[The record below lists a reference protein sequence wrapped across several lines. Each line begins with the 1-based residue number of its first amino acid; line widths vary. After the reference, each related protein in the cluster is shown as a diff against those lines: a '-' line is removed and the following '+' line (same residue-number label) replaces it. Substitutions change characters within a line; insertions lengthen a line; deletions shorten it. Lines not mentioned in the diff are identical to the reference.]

1 MANETKQ
8 GGMPRVEGKDR
19 ITYLHTPSRHTGK
32 LLGGMELAEDG
43 PVAHVNV
50 FKDSDHRVQL
60 SLMHWGFS
68 SAVHISASQA
78 RAIASALLAAADDSE
93 RLTSI
98 EEVAA

>member
-8 GGMPRVEGKDR
+8 GGMSRVEGKDR

-50 FKDSDHRVQL
+50 FKDSDRVQL
-60 SLMHWGFS
+60 SLDHRGFS